1 MFSEKKKKEKQQWI
15 AKSKKSW
22 HLKRMSVIVSKG
34 NRMAYGKYYL
44 KNLNTVS
51 FLINKME
58 DGKVKIWR
66 K

>member
-22 HLKRMSVIVSKG
+22 PIKRMSVIVSKG

-58 DGKVKIWR
+58 DGKAKIW
-66 K
+66 KY